1 MRQGREVLFAFE
13 EAIGYMFGTTVLDK
27 DGISAAAIMA
37 EYGGWL
43 HSQGKTFG
51 QHLESL
57 YLRQL
62 RRNAILL
69 HPSIPP
75 SLLS

>member
-1 MRQGREVLFAFE
+1 MGNKTHDLLQKGGNVLFAYE

-43 HSQGKTFG
+43 HTQGLTFR
-51 QHLESL
+51 E
-57 YLRQL
+57 QL
-62 RRNAILL
+62 NNIYKRSVVLAVQ
-69 HPSIPP
+69 
-75 SLLS
+75 